1 MRDAK
6 MDSAAIV
13 SAAES
18 AAKSLGYTRLKDK
31 QREVIMHLLY
41 VFATHAV
48 VINHAL
54 DKSFASLASF
64 SSFLATKLSHILNTC
79 FEGSLLKFLRSDA
92 LLDTSPHQGKK

>member
-1 MRDAK
+1 

-31 QREVIMHLLY
+31 QREVIVHLLLGND
-41 VFATHAV
+41 VFAAHAM

-54 DKSFASLASF
+54 DKSFR
-64 SSFLATKLSHILNTC
+64 FL
-79 FEGSLLKFLRSDA
+79 GLLL
-92 LLDTSPHQGKK
+92 